1 MLLSN
6 LKRLFARDGR
16 PDPLAALAAEDPE
29 RVRLIVG
36 LGNPGP
42 SYADT
47 RHNVGFRCVES
58 LAERLEATWVDD
70 RARTA
75 SRVARAIARGAPI
88 VLAEPQTFMN
98 VSGAAVEKLLKTLH
112 LSPARL
118 LVVYDDMDLPL
129 GSTRLRER
137 GSAGTHNG
145 MRSVVATLGTEQFTR
160 LRIGVGQARDRDAR
174 EHVLSSFAPEER
186 ELADAAVER
195 AAEAAL
201 TWATDGAA
209 TAMNRYNA

>member
-1 MLLSN
+1 MLLTI
-6 LKRLFARDGR
+6 LQRLFARKGT
-16 PDPLAALAAEDPE
+16 PDPLGALAAEDPE
-29 RVRLIVG
+29 RIRLIVG

-42 SYADT
+42 RYADT

-58 LAERLEATWVDD
+58 LAERLDATWTDE

-75 SRVARAIARGAPI
+75 SRVALGLARGTPI

-118 LVVYDDMDLPL
+118 LMVYDDMDLPL
-129 GSTRLRER
+129 GSIRLRER

-145 MRSVVATLGTEQFTR
+145 MRSVVATLGTEQFPR
-160 LRIGVGQARDRDAR
+160 LRIGVGQAADRDAR
-174 EHVLSSFAPEER
+174 EHVLSSFAPDER
-186 ELADAAVER
+186 AVADAAVER
-195 AAEAAL
+195 AAQAAL
-201 TWATDGAA
+201 TWAAEGASA
-209 TAMNRYNA
+209 AMNRYNA